1 MGETEVKQMVKVR
14 LRYLVSVRD
23 TTGLSDEEAAF
34 PAGSTLGNLAAWLM
48 ERYGLAVPGPHVMAI
63 LNGRGWGQH
72 PLRMDTPLKDGD
84 AVSLFPPIA
93 GG

>member
-1 MGETEVKQMVKVR
+1 MADTEVTHTVR
-14 LRYLVSVRD
+14 IRLKYLVSVRD
-23 TTGLSDEEAAF
+23 KTGLGEEEAEF
-34 PAGSTLGNLAAWLM
+34 PSGSTLGTLAGWLE
-48 ERYGLAVPGPHVMAI
+48 ERYGLTVPGPHVMAI

-72 PLRMDTPLKDGD
+72 PFKMDTPLKNGD